1 MKNERGSLRERIA
14 VLETNQGHMGEQ
26 IDTMADQLTE
36 IHAVLLQAKGARWV
50 LISTAIAIGFAIAN
64 LKSLAQLLAL
74 TK

>member
-1 MKNERGSLRERIA
+1 LTLRPPAFWGSRMVLR
-14 VLETNQGHMGEQ
+14 L
-26 IDTMADQLTE
+26 DTMADQLAE

-64 LKSLAQLLAL
+64 LKSLAQLLSL